1 MPYEFLEDVAT
12 ADIAFRAW
20 GKDLE
25 ETFIAAA
32 DATMNVM
39 VEELDSI
46 QPRERREFKLENEA
60 LDMLLFNF
68 LQELIYYKDAEKLLL
83 RVNQVEIRKKDQ
95 DHALE
100 ALAQGEKL
108 DPGRH
113 RTRVDVKAVTLH
125 RFHLEKTDQGWKVFV
140 ILDI

>member
-1 MPYEFLEDVAT
+1 MPFEFLEDVAT
-12 ADIAFRAW
+12 ADIAFLAW

-46 QPRERREFKLENEA
+46 QPVEKREFKLQNDA
-60 LDMLLFNF
+60 LDMLLFDL
-68 LQELIYYKDAEKLLL
+68 LQELIYFKDAERLML
-83 RVNQVEIRKKDQ
+83 RIHRIQIKSEDGNHI
-95 DHALE
+95 LE
-100 ALAQGEKL
+100 ATALGEKL
-108 DPGRH
+108 DPNRH
-113 RTRVDVKAVTLH
+113 HTRVDVKAVTLH
-125 RFHLEKTDQGWKVFV
+125 RFQLEKTDRGWEASV